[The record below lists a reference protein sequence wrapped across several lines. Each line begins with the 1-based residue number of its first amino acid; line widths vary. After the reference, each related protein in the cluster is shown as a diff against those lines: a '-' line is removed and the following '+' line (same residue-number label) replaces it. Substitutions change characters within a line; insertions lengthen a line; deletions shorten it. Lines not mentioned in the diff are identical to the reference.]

1 MPLIALPDI
10 ELYYVE
16 QGPADAGETVL
27 FVHGSLASSRWWQPV
42 MSRLPAAWRL
52 IAPDQRGSGRSRR
65 PGADDD
71 EAFYT
76 IPRLAAD
83 LAQR

>member
-1 MPLIALPDI
+1 MPDI

-27 FVHGSLASSRWWQPV
+27 FVHGSLASSRWQPV

-52 IAPDQRGSGRSRR
+52 IALDQRGQPAAHGDPARTMTRHFIASRAGR
-65 PGADDD
+65 
-71 EAFYT
+71 
-76 IPRLAAD
+76 
-83 LAQR
+83 